1 MRWKTSHLDDILEA
15 GGAPSKSIL
24 PHFSSLGHL
33 SYTGQQKH
41 CVYQLFKK
49 LLKQENAGLETSLG
63 NRNRLMGFFL
73 AIRMGWI

>member
-24 PHFSSLGHL
+24 PHFSLGHL
-33 SYTGQQKH
+33 SYTGHRKH
-41 CVYQLFKK
+41 WLYQVFKK
-49 LLKQENAGLETSLG
+49 LLRQENAELETSLG

-73 AIRMGWI
+73 AIRTGWI